1 MIFEIRNS
9 KILFIMQ
16 IKSYVSHIHMCACDI
31 YTFLH
36 LYTYIYTIIYVLC
49 MHSAKFKFAHY
60 SLCLIYKMI
69 TQSENSLP

>member
-31 YTFLH
+31 YTFIH
-36 LYTYIYTIIYVLC
+36 IYMYVYDNLC
-49 MHSAKFKFAHY
+49 IMYA
-60 SLCLIYKMI
+60 
-69 TQSENSLP
+69 